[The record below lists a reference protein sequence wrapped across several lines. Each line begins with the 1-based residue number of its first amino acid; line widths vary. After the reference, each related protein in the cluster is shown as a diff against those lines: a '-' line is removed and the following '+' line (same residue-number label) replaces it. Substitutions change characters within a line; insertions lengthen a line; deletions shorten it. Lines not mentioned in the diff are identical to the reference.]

1 MRLKVPKKKSP
12 AEDPKAQHDRFKEAA
27 REHGA
32 DESGEKFEQAFGKIV
47 PPAKPKG
54 KLSG

>member
-1 MRLKVPKKKSP
+1 MPKKSP
-12 AEDPKAQHDRFKEAA
+12 PDPNEKPQHERFKEVA

-47 PPAKPKG
+47 PPKKPEK
-54 KLSG
+54 KQ